1 MTEPA
6 CWCLHT
12 ILRAVVLPWS
22 DPVRFQLSCLLG
34 AVAMRTRDISGCSWK
49 KVDRLLRTPLRVGL
63 LHGEGSNL
71 KGEKME
77 D

>member
-1 MTEPA
+1 
-6 CWCLHT
+6 
-12 ILRAVVLPWS
+12 
-22 DPVRFQLSCLLG
+22 
-34 AVAMRTRDISGCSWK
+34 MRTRDISGCSWK